1 MSFLLILHFQPNDPK
16 PYLKINPKSLPK
28 LERERVMDATNHDG
42 VINSTTNWRL
52 AGGALTDSISFE
64 SSLSTTTATHES
76 DDGII
81 PAAVD
86 HAAKSPLLLLPPIP
100 NGEPCEITITFAHEH
115 ELRQVYIRSTAR
127 VYEVYYTKKL
137 GRDREYLCTVR
148 CGIAMRAE
156 EVLQIIPHT
165 EPAASKSQMEP
176 IKDDHMETKVKDN
189 GNGRTNEDDWVE
201 VKAGDASLL
210 NNEKDLLSLP
220 QLGLQDFY
228 EATAEINDA
237 EPCISITLRLLSLQ
251 DKRCALV
258 DEVYVFA
265 DPADPSESEHEET
278 SGKGNSSTS
287 ALMAMFMPTLLQL
300 SRGKDV
306 RKEEGRQVSDKSN
319 STNPGTLGNSND
331 SSKIVNE
338 IQQEACFSRPDQ
350 IGVSSPVLV
359 DTLAKR
365 VDAATGVS
373 GEETK
378 PAISCSNVET
388 ILHQLVNKVSRIE
401 TILTRFEDQML
412 KPINSID
419 ARLQLVEKKLEHL
432 GKKSSESELLVETKL
447 PNPGSLG
454 SDTDKPP
461 ETDALDE
468 LTRNRDNAQ
477 LSSCTR
483 AVVPDSC
490 SLENSEDDAVV
501 LKNRLDSSFTKLVE
515 PGSEN
520 NSISGNEVISAES
533 AISDKEVSHS
543 LGRESFE
550 ENPKRSLSINDAL
563 ASALAGLLSSTS
575 TTDGKYS
582 QALIVTAPEF
592 SNEDDMEMEEK
603 PPSGTF
609 TDRTQV
615 AAEEMGNT
623 YSASESPTSSEKDP
637 GITLCTEDDSH
648 EMIDELPEK
657 LGDSVGIY
665 DYPETVVSVRDDD
678 LDEET
683 VSSST
688 KLDCYT
694 ERENLSYDPRNP
706 DSLVREHENPNV
718 TTECKGEPVMDDVL
732 KSVLGFQP
740 TTSSVDFLS
749 PVLDVKFNSEKK
761 VSDSKCFFE
770 ALFTEES
777 KTVVDCRNEAF
788 DDNLVSVEDTE
799 LKGPP
804 TDTLSS
810 VEMDHYEMDN
820 ELHLQL
826 NAEISTASLI

>member
-1 MSFLLILHFQPNDPK
+1 
-16 PYLKINPKSLPK
+16 
-28 LERERVMDATNHDG
+28 MDATNHDD

-52 AGGALTDSISFE
+52 AGGSLTDSISFE
-64 SSLSTTTATHES
+64 SSFSTTTANLES
-76 DDGII
+76 DDG
-81 PAAVD
+81 AAVD
-86 HAAKSPLLLLPPIP
+86 HAVKSPLLLLPPITDA
-100 NGEPCEITITFAHEH
+100 EPCEITIAFAQEH

-137 GRDREYLCTVR
+137 GDDKEYLCTVR

-156 EVLQIIPHT
+156 EVLQIIPLT
-165 EPAASKSQMEP
+165 ESAASKNQVEP
-176 IKDDHMETKVKDN
+176 LKDDSIERKVKDN
-189 GNGRTNEDDWVE
+189 GNGRTNEDGWVE

-210 NNEKDLLSLP
+210 NNEKDLLSMP
-220 QLGLQDFY
+220 QLGKQDFY

-237 EPCISITLRLLSLQ
+237 EPCISVTLRLLSLQ
-251 DKRCALV
+251 DKRCPLV

-265 DPADPSESEHEET
+265 DPIDPSESEQEEA
-278 SGKGNSSTS
+278 SGTGNSSSS

-300 SRGKDV
+300 SRGRDV
-306 RKEEGRQVSDKSN
+306 RKEQERQVSDKSN
-319 STNPGTLGNSND
+319 STNLGTLGNSN
-331 SSKIVNE
+331 E
-338 IQQEACFSRPDQ
+338 SRA
-350 IGVSSPVLV
+350 SSPVLV

-373 GEETK
+373 EAEIK

-388 ILHQLVNKVSRIE
+388 ILHHLVNKVSRME

-432 GKKSSESELLVETKL
+432 GKKSFESELRVETTI
-447 PNPGSLG
+447 PNPSSLG

-461 ETDALDE
+461 ETDELDK
-468 LTRNRDNAQ
+468 NRDNPQ
-477 LSSCTR
+477 LSPCTKT
-483 AVVPDSC
+483 VVPDSC
-490 SLENSEDDAVV
+490 SIEKCEDYAVV
-501 LKNRLDSSFTKLVE
+501 LPKNRLDSSFTKFEE

-520 NSISGNEVISAES
+520 NSISRNEMISAES
-533 AISDKEVSHS
+533 EISDKEVGHS

-550 ENPKRSLSINDAL
+550 EKPKRSVSINDAL

-582 QALIVTAPEF
+582 QALVVTAPEF

-603 PPSGTF
+603 PPTGTRP
-609 TDRTQV
+609 DKSQV
-615 AAEEMGNT
+615 AAEELGNT
-623 YSASESPTSSEKDP
+623 YSASESPTSSQKEP
-637 GITLCTEDDSH
+637 GITLCDVDDSQ
-648 EMIDELPEK
+648 EMNNGVSGK
-657 LGDSVGIY
+657 FGDNAGGY
-665 DYPETVVSVRDDD
+665 ADAETVVSVRNVD

-683 VSSST
+683 VSFST
-688 KLDCYT
+688 KADGHT
-694 ERENLSYDPRNP
+694 ERESLSYEPRNP
-706 DSLVREHENPNV
+706 DTLVHELENPNV
-718 TTECKGEPVMDDVL
+718 TTDCGSSKIFATKECEEEPEKTDDVL

-740 TTSSVDFLS
+740 ATSSVDFQT
-749 PVLDVKFNSEKK
+749 PVLDVKFNSEEK
-761 VSDSKCFFE
+761 VSDNKCFFE
-770 ALFTEES
+770 ALFTEEC
-777 KTVVDCRNEAF
+777 KNVVDCNNKGF
-788 DDNLVSVEDTE
+788 DDNLVSVEDEE

-826 NAEISTASLI
+826 NAEMSTASLI